1 MFIMSSETSSNN
13 IMILG
18 ANGISAYSTMGKDIE
33 SKLLE
38 LDQHLIRSVGSKTP
52 MKDGKFHKFKPST
65 TEMDMYACRTIDTI
79 LTEIEKIEEPET
91 KRKYKIIIFRYL
103 AYLRNIRGIGKREKL
118 FFYELFLRLNQKYPQ
133 TCVNFLPLVPIF
145 GYFQDYNNL
154 LNKLCGNETIKKEI
168 VKNFASYIKQD
179 VLQVYK
185 KDIKLV
191 TYEDAK
197 ELNNMLKTKS
207 TNEIKEMMKG
217 MSVSLASKWFTRECK
232 QENKEVLVL
241 FLEEFFGHS
250 KHQLAFYKTFN
261 YLMMRLRNIIS
272 SLTQCLL
279 VGEQMM
285 CYNPS
290 QSRNW
295 DDIPIENAPATF
307 LTKYRKALLNEKLD
321 AICVNEDGNRSVLL
335 DRIACRNNVMNAVKE
350 KKIHG
355 QNSDI
360 EKLAKIIFNDVN
372 GSSQLSNA
380 ERELINEQ
388 WKDLVSKE
396 KKEIDD
402 FVQENKNADN
412 FIDPR
417 NVIPV
422 VDTSGSMCSANVQ
435 DIAIALGLL
444 STAISTTP
452 GCMIAFSERS
462 ELFNVD
468 INSSIFEQFKVVMS
482 GPMGYSTNIESVYN
496 TIFELL
502 NNMENKFVNFAILQ
516 ITDTQYDAL
525 SSVSVEDFPDFY
537 RSCKE
542 SFTSKGYNMPRHIF
556 WNLNSAYKN
565 YVTQSNE
572 IGVMMI
578 NGFSQTLLRTVLTGE
593 IKIVINPNTGEA
605 EINTTPWDTLEKS
618 LFNSV
623 FDCVDSCVDD
633 MN

>member
-1 MFIMSSETSSNN
+1 MSSETSSNN
-13 IMILG
+13 TMIFG

-38 LDQHLIRSVGSKTP
+38 LDQSLIRSVGTKTP
-52 MKDGKFHKFKPST
+52 LKDGKFHKFKPST
-65 TEMDMYACRTIDTI
+65 TCINAYACCKIDEI
-79 LTEIEKIEEPET
+79 LTELENMEDNET
-91 KRKYKIIIFRYL
+91 KKKYKIIIFRYL

-133 TCVNFLPLVPIF
+133 TCINFLPLVPIF

-154 LNKLCGNETIKKEI
+154 LNKLCGQEDEPITKEI
-168 VKNFASYIKQD
+168 VKNFAYYIKQD

-185 KDIKLV
+185 RDIRLV

-197 ELNNMLKTKS
+197 ELNNTLKTKS

-217 MSVSLASKWFTRECK
+217 LSVSLASKWFTRECK
-232 QENKEVLVL
+232 QENKKILVL
-241 FLEEFFGHS
+241 FLEEFFGYD
-250 KHQLAFYKTFN
+250 KQQLAFYKTFN

-290 QSRNW
+290 QSRDW

-321 AICVNEDGNRSVLL
+321 EPCENEQGNRSILL
-335 DRIACRNNVMNAVKE
+335 DRIACRNNVLNAVRE

-422 VDTSGSMCSANVQ
+422 VDTSGSMCGANVQ

-444 STAISTTP
+444 STAISTMP

-468 INSSIFEQFKVVMS
+468 VSSSIFEQFKVVMN
-482 GPMGYSTNIESVYN
+482 GPMGYSTNIESVYDR
-496 TIFELL
+496 IFELL
-502 NNMENKFVNFAILQ
+502 DNAGNKSVDFAILQ
-516 ITDTQYDAL
+516 ITDSQYNTL
-525 SSVSVEDFPDFY
+525 SSVREEEFPDFY
-537 RSCKE
+537 RNCKE
-542 SFTSKGYNMPRHIF
+542 RFTSKGYNMPRHIF
-556 WNLNSAYKN
+556 WNLNSTYKN

-633 MN
+633 VN